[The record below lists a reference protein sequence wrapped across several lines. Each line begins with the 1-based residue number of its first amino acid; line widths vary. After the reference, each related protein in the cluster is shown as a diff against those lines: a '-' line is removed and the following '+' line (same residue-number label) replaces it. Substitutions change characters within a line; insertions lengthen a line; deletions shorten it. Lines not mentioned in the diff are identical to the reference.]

1 MVNTRPTNCTRHHI
15 FYENLCTLPY
25 YGNPNLLSI
34 VDTFLKTNIIFY
46 AAPPTGRGSCQYTDM
61 QLSCLL
67 PCVALQTSD
76 LGLTE
81 NVGDNNS
88 RCKFEIWFRKRTSS
102 DIFVLQASAGAV
114 KDEWVR
120 EISRLL
126 WNQAIKNRGQC
137 ACVCAWGRREGEA
150 VC

>member
-1 MVNTRPTNCTRHHI
+1 M
-15 FYENLCTLPY
+15 
-25 YGNPNLLSI
+25 
-34 VDTFLKTNIIFY
+34 
-46 AAPPTGRGSCQYTDM
+46 
-61 QLSCLL
+61 
-67 PCVALQTSD
+67 QTSD

-137 ACVCAWGRREGEA
+137 ACVCTWGSEGEA
-150 VC
+150 VCSVWCVNVLIQNGPN